1 MGSHESPTERTAL
14 VCADKAF
21 ATLQARAA
29 LAGVAL
35 SRLDDDRGLPMFVAS
50 KWALTRQ
57 LASLEEVAS
66 FLAKIG
72 GDHAR

>member
-1 MGSHESPTERTAL
+1 MDAHDSSTTRPEA
-14 VCADKAF
+14 VAADKTF

-35 SRLDDDRGLPMFVAS
+35 SRLDDDRGKPMFVAS

-66 FLAKIG
+66 FLTKIG